1 MAAQGL
7 MERRLRWAGILVLLG
22 VLVEGVA
29 LRWSHPTAFLVLA
42 FIGMPLVMLGVLLF
56 LWSLVSAG
64 GAGG

>member
-7 MERRLRWAGILVLLG
+7 MQRRLRWAGILVLLG
-22 VLVEGVA
+22 VLTEGVA

-42 FIGMPLVMLGVLLF
+42 FIGMPLVMLGVVIF
-56 LWSLVSAG
+56 LWSLVSEG